1 MSPQDLLGP
10 IFFPRAIGPTK
21 FRKII
26 FIVTDSNKIAVNI
39 IVARSHIFSLRV
51 NINSERS
58 SQNIPKELI
67 KTNQV
72 ISIIIKQTERL

>member
-1 MSPQDLLGP
+1 MSSQNSIGP

-21 FRKII
+21 FLKII

-39 IVARSHIFSLRV
+39 IVACSHIFSLRA

-58 SQNIPKELI
+58 SQNIPKDII
-67 KTNQV
+67 KVNQV
-72 ISIIIKQTERL
+72 INILIKQTERL